1 MGKPFRLDFGKT
13 AGGEP
18 VKKYI
23 ILLSGVNA
31 RVELDGAVHR
41 CNFHTTRY
49 IEAEDHLK
57 ARENA
62 RALIAGELEGTIRNK
77 ADDPLVL
84 YVDWL
89 KEVQSFDEYA
99 LPHDGGYVWYRE

>member
-1 MGKPFRLDFGKT
+1 M
-13 AGGEP
+13 
-18 VKKYI
+18 KKYI